1 MVRDDRATW
10 KSNYFEKMIV
20 CIVIASDYLTVWFIC
35 AVLLRCEWHAP

>member
-20 CIVIASDYLTVWFIC
+20 CIIFC
-35 AVLLRCEWHAP
+35 